1 MQILIRTND
10 ETKKNLQKEAGNI
23 GITLNALM
31 LVIINDWIQ
40 GREKEQNV
48 KK

>member
-10 ETKKNLQKEAGNI
+10 ETKKILQKEAGNI